1 MVLMATNDVRQ
12 QVFYNEFL
20 PELEALYNFAYHL
33 TFNSDDAADLVQDTI
48 ERAIKSIDS
57 YRRGTNAKAWL
68 FKILRNHFINNYRKK
83 MRQPVMVDYQD
94 VSGFVPDKSKANY
107 PADLNW
113 DDEVLEQMV
122 GDEMLAA
129 MSRLSDEFREVV
141 VLYDLQDFKY
151 DEIAEILNIP
161 IGTVR
166 SRLFRARN
174 VLAKNLKDYAESLG
188 YTNYRK

>member
-12 QVFYNEFL
+12 QVLENEFL
-20 PELEALYNFAYHL
+20 PELDALYNFAYHL
-33 TFNSDDAADLVQDTI
+33 TFDSDDAADLVQDTL

-94 VSGFVPDKSKANY
+94 VSGLVSDKSTANY

-113 DDEVLEQMV
+113 DDEALEQML

-174 VLAKNLKDYAESLG
+174 LLAKNLKDYAESLG

>member
-12 QVFYNEFL
+12 QVFEQEFF
-20 PELEALYNFAYHL
+20 PELDALYNFAYHL
-33 TFNSDDAADLVQDTI
+33 TYNADDAADLVQDTI

-83 MRQPVMVDYQD
+83 MRQPMMVDYED
-94 VSGFVPDKSKANY
+94 VSGFIPDSDSPNY
-107 PADLNW
+107 PASLDW
-113 DDEVLEQMV
+113 DDETLEQLV
-122 GDEMLAA
+122 GDEVVAA
-129 MSRLSDEFREVV
+129 MGRLSEDFREVI

-151 DEIAEILNIP
+151 EEVAEILNIP

-166 SRLFRARN
+166 SRLYRARN
-174 VLAKNLKDYAESLG
+174 LLAKQLQDYAESLG
-188 YTNYRK
+188 YNNYR